1 MKYKYANYDKFLK
14 ASEYYIDKVEE
25 NYHYH
30 SINMSFKPYKKD
42 DLIFSTYINTGGLSG
57 AWGDDNSPPEPYTS
71 NEEQDFSDLKNYL
84 KNYLKKLN
92 VNLTDSQFKNLVS
105 KFHECEYSEYDYY
118 GNRDDYK
125 VSYLSAKEIYDYLN
139 SILNKDY
146 KAEIDNEYLDDGNY
160 SIVLKCGY
168 QIIADSKTEA
178 HQKLKELFKFYYM
191 QQEYKLENH

>member
-14 ASEYYIDKVEE
+14 ASEYYIDRVDE

-30 SINMSFKPYKKD
+30 EIDMPFKPYKKD
-42 DLIFSTYINTGGLSG
+42 DLIFSTYIITGGLSG
-57 AWGDDNSPPEPYTS
+57 SSCWDNSPPEPYTS
-71 NEEQDFSDLKNYL
+71 NEKQDFSDL

-105 KFHECEYSEYDYY
+105 KFHEDEYSEYDYY

-146 KAEIDNEYLDDGNY
+146 KAEIDNEYEFDDGKY

-178 HQKLKELFKFYYM
+178 HEKLKELFKFYYM
-191 QQEYKLENH
+191 QQEYKLENYQQ

>member
-1 MKYKYANYDKFLK
+1 MKYKYTYDKFLK
-14 ASEYYIDKVEE
+14 ASEHYIDKVDE

-30 SINMSFKPYKKD
+30 SIDMPFSPYKKD
-42 DLIFSTYINTGGLSG
+42 ELIFSTYINAGGTSG
-57 AWGDDNSPPEPYTS
+57 ASCWDDSPPEPYTS
-71 NEEQDFSDLKNYL
+71 YDEQDFSDL

-105 KFHECEYSEYDYY
+105 KFHEGEYSEYDYY
-118 GNRDDYK
+118 GNRDDFK

-146 KAEIDNEYLDDGNY
+146 KAEIDNEYAYDDGKY

-178 HQKLKELFKFYYM
+178 HQKLKEFFEFYYM
-191 QQEYKLENH
+191 QQEYKLENY

>member
-1 MKYKYANYDKFLK
+1 MKYTYSEFVK
-14 ASEYYIDKVEE
+14 ASGYYSNQVQ
-25 NYHYH
+25 YTCHYH
-30 SINMSFKPYKKD
+30 LQKMPFEPYKKD

-57 AWGDDNSPPEPYTS
+57 GSCSDEPPEPYTS
-71 NEEQDFSDLKNYL
+71 NEKQDFSDL

-105 KFHECEYSEYDYY
+105 KFHEGEYSEYDYY

-146 KAEIDNEYLDDGNY
+146 KAEIDNEYVYNDGTTALY

-168 QIIADSKTEA
+168 RIIADSKIEA
-178 HQKLKELFKFYYM
+178 HQELKELFKFYYM
-191 QQEYKLENH
+191 QQEYKLENY